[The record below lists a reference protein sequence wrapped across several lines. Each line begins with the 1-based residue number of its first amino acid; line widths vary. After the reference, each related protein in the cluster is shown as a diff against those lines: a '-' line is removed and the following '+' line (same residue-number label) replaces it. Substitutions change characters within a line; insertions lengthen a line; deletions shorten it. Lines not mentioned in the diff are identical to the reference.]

1 LNQERKEVQEAIT
14 EIEDKYDTDYEV
26 GQDNIEKWGF
36 DMHAPVFPVSAA
48 LIALFVVGSLMF
60 PEQANETLVATRNWI
75 QEVFDWLFL
84 SAGNIFVLFC
94 LALIVSPLGKIRLGG
109 EQARPD
115 FSVISWFAMLF
126 AAGMGIGLMFWS
138 VAEPVGYFTEWFGTP
153 LNIEG
158 LTKENMQGL
167 SEGEITGL
175 LEKSRTAALGATM
188 YHWGLHPWAIYGVVA
203 LSLAFFSFNK
213 GFPLTIRSTFYP
225 LLGDRVWG
233 WPGHI
238 IDTVA
243 VLATIFGLATS
254 LGLGAQQ
261 AASGLNFLFDV
272 GSGLQ
277 TQIIIITG
285 VTAVA
290 VISVIRGIHGGVKL
304 LSNLNLV
311 FAFLLLVFVII
322 AGSLGGFFSNVGRTV
337 SGYVEYMLP
346 LSNPVGREDTTFYH
360 SWTIFFW
367 AWWISWS
374 PFVGMFIAR
383 VSRGRTVRQ
392 FLTAVLLVPT
402 VVTVVWMS
410 AFGGNGLDQ
419 AADGVGELA
428 DGISDSTL
436 ALFQM
441 LSHMPLTGITSFLA
455 ICLVLV
461 FFVTSSDSGS
471 LVIDSITSGGKT
483 DAPVNQRIFWATA
496 EGVIAA
502 VLLAVGGSAA
512 LEALSAGAVS
522 AGLPFTILLLAMCV
536 SLARGL
542 YHERQLIGYNEAL
555 RQ

>member
-1 LNQERKEVQEAIT
+1 LSEQIKQAQESIS
-14 EIEDKYDTDYEV
+14 EIEDIYDTDYEI

-36 DMHAPVFPVSAA
+36 DMHAPVFPVSAL
-48 LIALFVVGSLMF
+48 LILVFVVGSLIY
-60 PEQANETLVATRNWI
+60 PERANEILVATRNWI
-75 QEVFDWLFL
+75 QQVFDWMFL
-84 SAGNIFVLFC
+84 SAGSIFVLFC
-94 LALIVSPLGKIRLGG
+94 LALIASPAGKIRLGG
-109 EQARPD
+109 EDARPD
-115 FSVISWFAMLF
+115 FSVLSWFAMLF

-138 VAEPVGYFTEWFGTP
+138 VAEPVGYYTEWFGTP
-153 LNIEG
+153 LNVAGFTE
-158 LTKENMQGL
+158 E
-167 SEGEITGL
+167 
-175 LEKSRTAALGATM
+175 SRTAALGATM
-188 YHWGLHPWAIYGVVA
+188 YHWGLHPWAIYGTVA

-233 WPGHI
+233 WPGHV
-238 IDTVA
+238 IDTVS

-261 AASGLNFLFDV
+261 AAGGLAFLFDI
-272 GSGLQ
+272 GGGLL
-277 TQIIIITG
+277 TQVVIITG

-290 VISVIRGIHGGVKL
+290 IVSVVRGIEGGVKL
-304 LSNLNLV
+304 LSNLNLTL
-311 FAFLLLVFVII
+311 AFLLLVFVIV
-322 AGSLGGFFSNVGRTV
+322 AGGLSGFAANVGRTV

-346 LSNPVGREDTTFYH
+346 LSNPVGREDSAFYH
-360 SWTIFFW
+360 GWTIFFW

-383 VSRGRTVRQ
+383 VSRGRTIRQ
-392 FLTAVLLVPT
+392 FLTAVLIVPT

-428 DGISDSTL
+428 DGVSDSTL

-441 LSHMPLTGITSFLA
+441 LSQLPLTGITSFLA

-502 VLLAVGGSAA
+502 VLLVVGGNAA

-522 AGLPFTILLLAMCV
+522 VGLPFTILLLIMCV
-536 SLARGL
+536 SLTRGL
-542 YHERQLIGYNEAL
+542 YHELQLIGYTQVL
-555 RQ
+555 RH

>member
-1 LNQERKEVQEAIT
+1 MSEQIKQAQESIS
-14 EIEDKYDTDYEV
+14 EIEDIYDTDYEI

-36 DMHAPVFPVSAA
+36 DMHAPVFPVSAL
-48 LIALFVVGSLMF
+48 LILVFVVGSLIY
-60 PEQANETLVATRNWI
+60 PEQANTMLVATRNWI
-75 QEVFDWLFL
+75 QQVFDWMFL
-84 SAGNIFVLFC
+84 SAGSIFVLFC
-94 LALIVSPLGKIRLGG
+94 LALIVSPAGRIRLGG
-109 EQARPD
+109 EDARPD
-115 FSVISWFAMLF
+115 FSVLSWFAMLF

-138 VAEPVGYFTEWFGTP
+138 VAEPVGYYTEWAGTP
-153 LNIEG
+153 LNVAGFTE
-158 LTKENMQGL
+158 E
-167 SEGEITGL
+167 
-175 LEKSRTAALGATM
+175 SRTAAMGATM
-188 YHWGLHPWAIYGVVA
+188 YHWGLHPWAIYGTVA

-233 WPGHI
+233 WPGHV
-238 IDTVA
+238 IDTVS

-261 AASGLNFLFDV
+261 AAGGLAFLFDI
-272 GSGLQ
+272 GGGLQ
-277 TQIIIITG
+277 TQVVIITG

-290 VISVIRGIHGGVKL
+290 IISVVRGIDGGVKL
-304 LSNLNLV
+304 LSNLNLTL
-311 FAFLLLVFVII
+311 AFLLLVFVII
-322 AGSLGGFFSNVGRTV
+322 AGGLSGFFANVGRTV

-346 LSNPVGREDTTFYH
+346 LSNPVGREDSAFYH
-360 SWTIFFW
+360 GWTIFFW

-383 VSRGRTVRQ
+383 VSRGRTIRQ
-392 FLTAVLLVPT
+392 FLTAVLVVPT
-402 VVTVVWMS
+402 IVTVVWMS

-419 AADGVGELA
+419 AVDGVGELA
-428 DGISDSTL
+428 DGVSDSTL

-441 LSHMPLTGITSFLA
+441 LTQLPLTGITSFLA

-483 DAPVNQRIFWATA
+483 NAPVNQRIFWATA

-502 VLLAVGGSAA
+502 VLLVVGGNAA

-522 AGLPFTILLLAMCV
+522 VGLPFTILLLAMCV

-542 YHERQLIGYNEAL
+542 YHEHRLMEYNEVL
-555 RQ
+555 TQ

>member
-1 LNQERKEVQEAIT
+1 MSEQIKQAQESIS
-14 EIEDKYDTDYEV
+14 EIEDIYDTDYEI

-36 DMHAPVFPVSAA
+36 DMHAPVFPVSAL
-48 LIALFVVGSLMF
+48 LILIFVVGSLIY
-60 PEQANETLVATRNWI
+60 PEQANAMLVATRNWI
-75 QEVFDWLFL
+75 QEVFDWMFL
-84 SAGNIFVLFC
+84 SAGSIFVLFC
-94 LALIVSPLGKIRLGG
+94 LALIVSPAGRIRLGG
-109 EQARPD
+109 EDARPD
-115 FSVISWFAMLF
+115 FSVLSWFAMLF

-138 VAEPVGYFTEWFGTP
+138 VAEPVGYYTEWAGTP
-153 LNIEG
+153 LNIAGFTE
-158 LTKENMQGL
+158 E
-167 SEGEITGL
+167 
-175 LEKSRTAALGATM
+175 SRTAALGATM
-188 YHWGLHPWAIYGVVA
+188 YHWGLHPWAIYGTVA

-233 WPGHI
+233 WPGHV
-238 IDTVA
+238 IDTVS

-261 AASGLNFLFDV
+261 AAGGLAFLFDI
-272 GSGLQ
+272 GGGLQ
-277 TQIIIITG
+277 TQVVIITG

-290 VISVIRGIHGGVKL
+290 IVSVVRGIDGGVKL
-304 LSNLNLV
+304 LSNLNLTL
-311 FAFLLLVFVII
+311 AFLLLVFVII
-322 AGSLGGFFSNVGRTV
+322 AGSLSGFVANVGRTV

-346 LSNPVGREDTTFYH
+346 LSNPVGREDSTFYH

-383 VSRGRTVRQ
+383 VSRGRTIRQ
-392 FLTAVLLVPT
+392 FLTAVLIVPT

-419 AADGVGELA
+419 AADGIGDLA
-428 DGISDSTL
+428 DGVSDSTL

-441 LSHMPLTGITSFLA
+441 LSQLPLTGITSFLA

-502 VLLAVGGSAA
+502 VLLVVGGNAA

-522 AGLPFTILLLAMCV
+522 VGLPFTILLLIMCV
-536 SLARGL
+536 SLTRGL
-542 YHERQLIGYNEAL
+542 YHELQLIGYTQVL
-555 RQ
+555 RH